1 MAKGVRMDLLHLR
14 PVEGLGNTIEGVPG
28 RARLAYPFQPRPNDF
43 YDLHPILRGPYQ
55 NNATNILK
63 NGLL

>member
-28 RARLAYPFQPRPNDF
+28 RARLAY
-43 YDLHPILRGPYQ
+43 ISKWWG
-55 NNATNILK
+55 TNGSQGWTGIDEEL
-63 NGLL
+63 

>member
-28 RARLAYPFQPRPNDF
+28 GARFAYIYKWGVQMALRAGLA
-43 YDLHPILRGPYQ
+43 
-55 NNATNILK
+55 
-63 NGLL
+63 

>member
-28 RARLAYPFQPRPNDF
+28 GVQTALRAGLA
-43 YDLHPILRGPYQ
+43 
-55 NNATNILK
+55 
-63 NGLL
+63 